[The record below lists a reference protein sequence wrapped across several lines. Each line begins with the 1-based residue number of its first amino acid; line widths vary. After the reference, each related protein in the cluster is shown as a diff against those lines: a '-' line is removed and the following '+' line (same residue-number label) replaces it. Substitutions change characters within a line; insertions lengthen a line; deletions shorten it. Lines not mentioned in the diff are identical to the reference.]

1 MPQNVYEFMFILDPS
16 KVSSDLPAAVAQL
29 HGVFQK
35 YQCEILASRPWD
47 GPPKM
52 AYPIRNQKKGL
63 YYLVYIRG
71 DSLKM
76 ADIEADFKLHEP
88 ILRMMT
94 IYIEPKWQDKMLEV
108 AKDEHA
114 LALQVARE
122 DVADIDDY
130 GPPRRGH
137 DKD

>member
-1 MPQNVYEFMFILDPS
+1 MPKNVYEFVFILDPG
-16 KVSSDLPAAVAQL
+16 KVSTDMPAAVAQL
-29 HGVFQK
+29 HAVFEK
-35 YQCEILASRPWD
+35 YQCEILASRPWSEQQRL
-47 GPPKM
+47 

-63 YYLVYIRG
+63 YYLIYIRG

-76 ADIEADFKLHEP
+76 VEIEGDFKLHEP
-88 ILRMMT
+88 ILRMLQM
-94 IYIEPKWQDKMLEV
+94 YIEPKWEEQMLAV

-122 DVADIDDY
+122 DVGDIDEY

>member
-1 MPQNVYEFMFILDPS
+1 MAKNIYEFMFILDQS
-16 KVSSDLPAAVAQL
+16 KVSTDVPAAVAQL
-29 HGVFQK
+29 HGVFEK
-35 YQCEILASRPWD
+35 YGCEILASRPWSD
-47 GPPKM
+47 QQRL

-63 YYLVYIRG
+63 YYLIYIRA

-76 ADIEADFKLHEP
+76 TEIEGDFKLFES
-88 ILRMMT
+88 ILRMMPM
-94 IYIEPKWQDKMLEV
+94 YIEKKWEEQMLAV

-122 DVADIDDY
+122 DVGDIDDY
-130 GPPRRGH
+130 GPPRRSH